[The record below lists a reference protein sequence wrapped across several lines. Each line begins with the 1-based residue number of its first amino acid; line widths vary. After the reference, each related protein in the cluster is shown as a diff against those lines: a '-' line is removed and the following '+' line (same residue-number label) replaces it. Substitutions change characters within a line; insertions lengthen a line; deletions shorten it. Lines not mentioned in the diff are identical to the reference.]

1 MLSIHNFTLKIS
13 SISQSYR
20 PTSTS
25 CNSHEESSLCV
36 GHEEV
41 NHQVS
46 SDHVIMNDGVIIGSS
61 SGCLRVLL
69 VIPYRGPRNLYL
81 GSKVM
86 A

>member
-13 SISQSYR
+13 SISRSYR

-25 CNSHEESSLCV
+25 CHSDEVSSPCV
-36 GHEEV
+36 GHEVV
-41 NHQVS
+41 NQVP
-46 SDHVIMNDGVIIGSS
+46 SDDVIINDRVIIRSL

-69 VIPYRGPRNLYL
+69 VI
-81 GSKVM
+81 

>member
-1 MLSIHNFTLKIS
+1 MLSRHNFTLKIS
-13 SISQSYR
+13 SISRSYR

-25 CNSHEESSLCV
+25 GNSHEVSSPCV
-36 GHEEV
+36 GHEVV

-46 SDHVIMNDGVIIGSS
+46 SDDVIRNDRVIIGSL

-69 VIPYRGPRNLYL
+69 VI
-81 GSKVM
+81 